1 MADPPLHK
9 LIEERRQRYNATKN
23 TYCPLLKEVVYFN
36 NKGFFHITHD
46 GRDRLRPEADARMRL
61 NLIPHI
67 DKVISHSTKL
77 NRNPVLVP
85 KTETKFNKEL
95 SYYELYHYL
104 GRSKSK
110 RKVGIIV
117 VLRRIGNGRLHFYS
131 VRYASNKQNR
141 P

>member
-1 MADPPLHK
+1 MANPALPK
-9 LIEERRQRYNATKN
+9 LIEERRQRYNSIKN
-23 TYCPLLKEVVYFN
+23 IYCPLLKDIVYFN
-36 NKGFFHITHD
+36 NKGFFHVTHD
-46 GRDRLRPEADARMRL
+46 GRDRIRPEDDARMRL

-77 NRNPVLVP
+77 NRAPVLVP
-85 KTETKFNKEL
+85 KTETQLKKEL

-104 GRSKSK
+104 GRGKDK

-131 VRYASNKQNR
+131 VRYASSKQNR